1 MTLDFNIIVIIIVI
15 FAVGILSGTLWIFF
29 KGVLL
34 ILKLF
39 YYIGVAAIWLFTLPF
54 RRGE

>member
-1 MTLDFNIIVIIIVI
+1 MILDWNMVIIIAII
-15 FAVGILSGTLWIFF
+15 FIVGILSGTIWLFL
-29 KGVLL
+29 KGVSL

>member
-15 FAVGILSGTLWIFF
+15 FIVGILSGTLWLFF

-34 ILKLF
+34 ILKIF
-39 YYIGVAAIWLFTLPF
+39 YYIGVAAIWLITLPF